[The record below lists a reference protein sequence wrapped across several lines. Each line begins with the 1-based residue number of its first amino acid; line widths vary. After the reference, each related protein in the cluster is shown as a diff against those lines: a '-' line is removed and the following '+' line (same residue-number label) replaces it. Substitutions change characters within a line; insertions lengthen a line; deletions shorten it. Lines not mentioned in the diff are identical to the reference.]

1 MPFDPRLRD
10 RLCELEPQN
19 PLLRARYAKE
29 LQAMLEK
36 KLSLPMKVFLGLV
49 TVASIAIAIFLGT
62 LALIHDELPPLARAG
77 LAGGV
82 VFALAWAGLAA
93 WTLRRGS
100 LPLRTQPAAL
110 AVLAWIFAVLLETC
124 FLLLAPEFPDHFQAL
139 LALFCGLVLLI
150 GAGVTMV
157 CTRVQQAELRMQESL
172 LRLEYRLAE
181 ISETGGKAPY
191 GKE

>member
-1 MPFDPRLRD
+1 VPFDPTLRD

-19 PLLRARYAKE
+19 PLLRERYATE

-36 KLSLPMKVFLGLV
+36 KLSLPMKGFLGLV
-49 TVASIAIAIFLGT
+49 TVASVVIAVFLGT
-62 LALIHDELPPLARAG
+62 SAVIHDELPALARAG

-82 VFALAWAGLAA
+82 VFALAWAGLSA

-110 AVLAWIFAVLLETC
+110 AALSWTFAVLLETC
-124 FLLLAPEFPDHFQAL
+124 FLLLAPAFPDHFHAL
-139 LALFCGLVLLI
+139 VALFCGLVLLI

-157 CTRVQQAELRMQESL
+157 CTCVQQAHLRTQESL

-181 ISETGGKAPY
+181 LGETRPKAP
-191 GKE
+191 